1 MKQKTKKTIIK
12 RIKIT
17 SKAKLLRGHA
27 NSSHL
32 KKKKSKSRIRR
43 QKEPAIFSKKFLKKF
58 RRLIGK

>member
-1 MKQKTKKTIIK
+1 MKQKTKKTAMK

-17 SKAKLLRGHA
+17 STSKLIRGHA

-43 QKEPAIFSKKFLKKF
+43 QKEPAKFSKKFEKKF
-58 RRLIGK
+58 KRLIAK